1 MTGSG
6 TLVGVCSHCGREVRL
21 AVVKDRLCNTC
32 WKFLHGK
39 TKSWLGVCR
48 ECGAQPVRFTGT
60 ERVCQRCVDTH
71 IDMDDPLVRQMIKEM
86 RRK

>member
-6 TLVGVCSHCGREVRL
+6 TQVGVCRHCGREMRL
-21 AVVKDRLCNTC
+21 LTVKDRLCNSC

-48 ECGAQPVRFTGT
+48 ACGAYPVRFTG
-60 ERVCQRCVDTH
+60 EDPVCDRCADPV
-71 IDMDDPLVRQMIKEM
+71 DMDDPLVRQMIKEM